1 MPINKKLER
10 RFRKTYG
17 IDLLPVGMADTLIAD
32 IVEWNGTI
40 GRTVD
45 LEHISLLEFLK
56 IDEPTRVRLKEAI
69 AGLPLHKAA
78 MQQITIDSR
87 FDIGGGVDIPYWAIG
102 IGAEIG
108 LKNFISFRIEDV
120 RCRVLG
126 RELRAELIRILLQAR
141 ETDVKYYRKK
151 LARRFIIGELFYAGK
166 VSFEIKAGSTG
177 KLDVSLTNAK
187 IVDPHIAFS
196 SEGNAIVTFP
206 GDLTVPFAA
215 DIEPVKD
222 LMD

>member
-1 MPINKKLER
+1 MPLNKKLER
-10 RFRKTYG
+10 KFRKTYG

-32 IVEWNGTI
+32 IVEWNGAI

-56 IDEPTRVRLKEAI
+56 IDEPTRNRLKEAI

-78 MQQITIDSR
+78 MQQITIDST
-87 FDIGGGVDIPYWAIG
+87 FNISGGVDIPNWAVG

-120 RCRVLG
+120 QCRVLG
-126 RELRAELIRILLQAR
+126 RELRAELLRILLRAK
-141 ETDVKYYRKK
+141 ETDLKYYRKK
-151 LARRFIIGELFYAGK
+151 LSRRFIIEELFYAGK

-177 KLDVSLTNAK
+177 QLDVTLTKAK
-187 IVDPHIAFS
+187 IADPHITYS
-196 SEGNAIVTFP
+196 TGGNAIVTCP